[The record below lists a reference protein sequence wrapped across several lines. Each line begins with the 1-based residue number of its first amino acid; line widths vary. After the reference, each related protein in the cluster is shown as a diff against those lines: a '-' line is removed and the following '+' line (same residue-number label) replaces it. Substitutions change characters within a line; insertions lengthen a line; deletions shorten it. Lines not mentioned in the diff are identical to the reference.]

1 MLPTAYV
8 ILKELPLTPNGKID
22 RGSLPA
28 PDQTRSELN
37 NGFVA
42 PRDDLELQLVDIWQE
57 VLGIRPIGVRD
68 NFFELGGHSLM
79 AVRLLAQVEERLGER
94 LPLSIIFQGATVEH
108 LASVLRQR
116 AWEKLPPVIVPIQ
129 PGGTRTPLFFVHAA
143 GGHVFSYT
151 ALARSLGPDQP
162 FYGLQAR
169 SVGDKHD
176 FRADIE
182 SMAADY
188 IEAIRSVQREGPYL
202 LGGWSL
208 GGLIAFEMARQLLQQ
223 GQQVAL
229 LVMVDA
235 YLPGL
240 ISRLHRRFVKE
251 RQRDKILILS
261 QHLGIPYDR
270 LKGAWT
276 DLIKMEW
283 ADQLS
288 YVLDE
293 GKRSGRLAP
302 NMGLSDVRLL
312 FGLLETHADLIWTYK
327 PQAFEGRATLIRA
340 MSALSM
346 GDAPTKNLI
355 SRFILRPLGIS
366 SLVRRTVRSLQ
377 RRTRGWKR
385 LAAGGLTVYDVPGNH
400 FTMIQEPQVRLL
412 AERLNAS
419 IDEAIAE
426 GPDGSA
432 TDHRVAKL
440 T

>member
-1 MLPTAYV
+1 MLPAAYV
-8 ILKELPLTPNGKID
+8 ILKGLPLTPNGKID

-28 PDQTRSELN
+28 PDPARSEQN

-42 PRDDLELQLVDIWQE
+42 PRDDLELQLVNIWQE

-79 AVRLLAQVEERLGER
+79 AVRLLAQVEERMGER

-151 ALARSLGPDQP
+151 ALARSLGQDQP

-169 SVGDKHD
+169 SADDEHD
-176 FRADIE
+176 SHTDIE
-182 SMAADY
+182 SLAADY
-188 IEAIRSVQREGPYL
+188 IEAIRSVQRDGPYL

-208 GGLIAFEMARQLLQQ
+208 GGLIAFEMARQLRQQ
-223 GQQVAL
+223 GHQVAL

-235 YLPGL
+235 YLPSL

-251 RQRDKILILS
+251 RQREKILILI
-261 QHLGIPYDR
+261 QHLGIPFDR
-270 LKGAWT
+270 LKGSWS
-276 DLIKMEW
+276 DLIDLEW
-283 ADQLS
+283 DEQLS
-288 YVLDE
+288 HVLDE
-293 GKRSGRLAP
+293 GKKAGRLAP
-302 NMGLSDVRLL
+302 NMDLSDMRLL
-312 FGLLETHADLIWTYK
+312 FDLLETHADLIWTYK
-327 PQAFEGRATLIRA
+327 PQAFEGRVTLIRA
-340 MSALSM
+340 MSSLSM

-377 RRTRGWKR
+377 RRTKVWKR
-385 LAAGGLTVYDVPGNH
+385 LATGGLTVHDVPGNH

-412 AERLNAS
+412 AERINDC
-419 IDEAIAE
+419 IDAAIAE
-426 GPDGSA
+426 GPDSSI
-432 TDHRVAKL
+432 TDHTVAKL